1 MEGDEFAKRAWERH
15 DRTYQQLLNASMD
28 SAKDALRALL
38 AVNGGACL
46 ALLTFLGTAVRIEDP
61 AQQALLS
68 GLATGALRWFAFGV
82 FSIVL
87 ATGLAHLANNF
98 CATAI
103 AKRTQTAEHPYSAET
118 AASRAYQ
125 RAATTL
131 NLLTIAAAV
140 GSMGCFVMGIVRIG
154 PMF

>member
-1 MEGDEFAKRAWERH
+1 MDGDEFAKRAWERQ

-38 AVNGGACL
+38 AVNGGGCL

-61 AQQALLS
+61 VQQELLS
-68 GLATGALRWFAFGV
+68 GLAIGALRWFGFGV
-82 FSIVL
+82 LAVVL

-103 AKRTQTAEHPYSAET
+103 AKRRQVPEHPYSGDT
-118 AASRAYQ
+118 PASRAFQ

-131 NLLTIAAAV
+131 NALTVASAIVSIACFLV
-140 GSMGCFVMGIVRIG
+140 GILRIG